1 MTASKRA
8 IRHNPIRHSQIRLG
22 PISVVC
28 LMLLWGLAVIAP
40 AALPH

>member
-1 MTASKRA
+1 MSSTKRESRQGWA
-8 IRHNPIRHSQIRLG
+8 KLG

-28 LMLLWGLAVIAP
+28 MMLLWGFVMIAP

>member
-1 MTASKRA
+1 MSKHAMREGWA
-8 IRHNPIRHSQIRLG
+8 RKNAMRLG

-28 LMLLWGLAVIAP
+28 MMVLWGLAMIAP